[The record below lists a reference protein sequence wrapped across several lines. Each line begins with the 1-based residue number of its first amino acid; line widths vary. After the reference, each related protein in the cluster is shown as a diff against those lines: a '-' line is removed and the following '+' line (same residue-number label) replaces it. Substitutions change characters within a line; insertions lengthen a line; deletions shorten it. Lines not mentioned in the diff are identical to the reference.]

1 MNIIVQNNTT
11 KSKSIKM
18 TANMDFNRF
27 IIKGKLSEGSFGV
40 VY

>member
-1 MNIIVQNNTT
+1 MNIVQNNTT
-11 KSKSIKM
+11 KSKSIRM
-18 TANMDFNRF
+18 SSSMDFNRF